1 MCFPVNFAKFL
12 RTPFLADYLLWLLLQ
27 PATLLK
33 KRFPQK
39 CFFCEFGGTLL
50 DDCFLSLSVNFEKFF
65 RTSLLQSTSEKL
77 LISCTSC
84 SISTSRYS
92 EELFHRCYSSIVY
105 KNTGSSHSK
114 AFIYSKSLKRLICNE
129 AARCQHTSLR
139 KKSFTYLP
147 SCILPS
153 FSKNASRLLLP
164 KRL

>member
-1 MCFPVNFAKFL
+1 MNLAKFL
-12 RTPFLADYLLWLLLQ
+12 RTSFDRALP
-27 PATLLK
+27 
-33 KRFPQK
+33 
-39 CFFCEFGGTLL
+39 
-50 DDCFLSLSVNFEKFF
+50 DDFLSLSVIFEKFF
-65 RTSLLQSTSEKL
+65 KISLLKSTSEKL
-77 LISCTSC
+77 LISCTRC

-92 EELFHRCYSSIVY
+92 EELFHRCYSSTVY

-153 FSKNASRLLLP
+153 FSKRLFIW
-164 KRL
+164 R